1 MATAVITVF
10 TIYIYLYSTYL
21 RQKRF
26 ASLGGG
32 VFLKA
37 FRHIVSNNAIHGIYI
52 AALELAQHLT
62 VLEKLDCRKGMDSVV
77 YRDIFGLHCINLWVF
92 MWVSAV

>member
-10 TIYIYLYSTYL
+10 TIYS
-21 RQKRF
+21 
-26 ASLGGG
+26 SLLHMLTSEKVRKFGGGG

-92 MWVSAV
+92 VWVSAV